1 MDEGN
6 VVDGVAPTEAPGR
19 VDGGDQRN
27 GEDSLV
33 RLRGGGDSGH
43 TEGSRSPI
51 SSLAR
56 FEVYVNDTVYSRVD
70 QGADYIATRNTYRDG
85 LSSSE
90 SSEDEELPGV
100 GGAASAGGRGIG
112 MEHATLP
119 QSHRHR
125 LLTALPPYTN
135 IEDFSHLSKYV
146 RTHFS
151 GDWAAYTAF
160 DTGRTPNGWSSPMNQ
175 FTLKPGYH

>member
-1 MDEGN
+1 MAALAAQNKHLVEQLSQMTTNGLTREGPYEEENIMTANLQPTSDSPHQDNNVMDKGG

-33 RLRGGGDSGH
+33 RLCGGGHSGH
-43 TEGSRSPI
+43 TEGSWSPI
-51 SSLAR
+51 TSLAR

-90 SSEDEELPGV
+90 SSEDEELPEV
-100 GGAASAGGRGIG
+100 GGAASAGG
-112 MEHATLP
+112 
-119 QSHRHR
+119 
-125 LLTALPPYTN
+125 
-135 IEDFSHLSKYV
+135 
-146 RTHFS
+146 
-151 GDWAAYTAF
+151 
-160 DTGRTPNGWSSPMNQ
+160 
-175 FTLKPGYH
+175 

>member
-1 MDEGN
+1 
-6 VVDGVAPTEAPGR
+6 
-19 VDGGDQRN
+19 
-27 GEDSLV
+27 
-33 RLRGGGDSGH
+33 
-43 TEGSRSPI
+43 
-51 SSLAR
+51 
-56 FEVYVNDTVYSRVD
+56 
-70 QGADYIATRNTYRDG
+70 
-85 LSSSE
+85 
-90 SSEDEELPGV
+90 
-100 GGAASAGGRGIG
+100 

-119 QSHRHR
+119 QSHCQG